1 MEFASRPC
9 NCELPMP
16 LFVVVSSVIVPA
28 GGGAFLPGVM
38 KNHVARNTS
47 DAAGVGVGEGT
58 GLGAG
63 VGVGDGAGVGLGI
76 GVGVG
81 VPGVLLET
89 EPQPARKM
97 NNPESKIRMTLRK

>member
-9 NCELPMP
+9 NCELPAP
-16 LFVVVSSVIVPA
+16 LFVVVSSVIVPS
-28 GGGAFLPGVM
+28 GGGAFLPGLM

-47 DAAGVGVGEGT
+47 DAAAGVGLGDGT
-58 GLGAG
+58 GLGTG
-63 VGVGDGAGVGLGI
+63 VGVGDGIGVGL

-89 EPQPARKM
+89 EPQPVRKM
-97 NNPESKIRMTLRK
+97 NNPESKTRMALRT